1 MAGSRDGSAAE
12 TAGHSVTGDPIDA
25 SVTPVSATQ
34 EPDERPA
41 FGRRVLAHI
50 VLAFAAGGL
59 VFLVEAIDRLRV
71 LRVNLNGA
79 GDAARLAMLLG
90 ATVLFVALAAA
101 TFGVVWTLA
110 DSVRAAFDRRF
121 GERFGRWRALASLLA
136 GAAVVSVIARVVSGL
151 VPWALQ
157 FPVYRIIQRIDNRL
171 FSLGLIA
178 DYPRVVFTLLL
189 IAAVVAI
196 MALHAWLFSERG
208 PRARAA
214 AIGFSILC
222 LVAVVGGYYADSRV
236 EFTRY
241 EFMFH
246 IPAEVLYSIAALLTL
261 IGIARAFGAPERLAF
276 ARPVVACAL
285 AAAFLGIGSFAFGAV
300 AMDGSQNV
308 KALFWY
314 RSVIA
319 RRVFQLARYAT
330 DRDGDGFSASFG
342 AGDPDDSNPNVHPMA
357 PEEPGNGID
366 DNGIGGDLSVAEFS
380 RGSLYGGVSTV
391 SPPTIVN
398 KAASVRNVLILS
410 IDCLRADHLGTY
422 GYHRPTS
429 PNIDAFAAES
439 LVFEHPYAQG
449 TNTGHSF
456 TSMYRSSYADDIFDD
471 RIPTFAAELGQHGY
485 EAQFINAIRT
495 DAWLNAQRWGK
506 YKSLMEDF
514 DVLHDSG
521 DRFWNAEVLTDQAI
535 AALDAQPRDV
545 PHLTW
550 VHYFDCHRPRK
561 RHAGHDFGRSAAG
574 VFDSNVAYVDQHL
587 GRMFEHLRATGRLDD
602 TIVFIIADHG
612 EAFMEH
618 GAMDHSNKPYENNTL
633 VPLIVHVPGEAAA
646 RFGQPVGL
654 IDVGP
659 TALGFAGVPALA
671 CYRGVDLRPS
681 ALPGGLPRRP
691 IISETPRNLIESSFY
706 SWALVDWPYKVIWDV
721 RSNTTEV
728 FDLALDPGELHSLAD
743 RDPGLATRMRQLLG
757 EWIDRETARTGAVGP
772 GDEGLGDDGD

>member
-1 MAGSRDGSAAE
+1 MTSEFHDTPASAAGQ
-12 TAGHSVTGDPIDA
+12 AGVA
-25 SVTPVSATQ
+25 
-34 EPDERPA
+34 DERPSM
-41 FGRRVLAHI
+41 GRRLLVH
-50 VLAFAAGGL
+50 VVFAFVAGGL
-59 VFLVEAIDRLRV
+59 VFLIEAIDRLRV
-71 LRVNLNGA
+71 LRHSLG
-79 GDAARLAMLLG
+79 GPSDAARLVMLLS

-101 TFGVVWTLA
+101 VFGVGWTLA
-110 DSVRAAFDRRF
+110 ESIRSAFDRRF
-121 GERFGRWRALASLLA
+121 GERFGRWRALVSLLA
-136 GAAVVSVIARVVSGL
+136 GAAVVSVIARVLSGL
-151 VPWALQ
+151 FPWALQ

-171 FSLGLIA
+171 FSLGIIA
-178 DYPRVVFTLLL
+178 DYPRVVFTLIL
-189 IAAVVAI
+189 IGAVVAV

-208 PRARAA
+208 ARSRLAA
-214 AIGFSILC
+214 AGFAIVC
-222 LVAVVGGYYADSRV
+222 FVVLFAGYYADSRV

-246 IPAEVLYSIAALLTL
+246 IPAEVISSVVALLAL
-261 IGIARAFGAPERLAF
+261 LAIARAIGNPERVALL
-276 ARPVVACAL
+276 RPVVIVAL
-285 AAAFLGIGSFAFGAV
+285 VAATIGAGSVAFGAV
-300 AMDGSQNV
+300 AMDGSQTV

-319 RRVFQLARYAT
+319 RRVFQVARYVT

-342 AGDPDDSNPNVHPMA
+342 AGDPDDANPNVHPMA

-366 DNGIGGDLSVAEFS
+366 DNGIGGDL
-380 RGSLYGGVSTV
+380 
-391 SPPTIVN
+391 
-398 KAASVRNVLILS
+398 AASEFPRGALFGGQAVVTDEPGVKPATPVRNILILS
-410 IDCLRADHLGTY
+410 IDCLRADHLGAY

-439 LVFEHPYAQG
+439 LLFEHPYAQG

-471 RIPTFAAELGQHGY
+471 RIPTFAAELGRHGY
-485 EAQFINAIRT
+485 EAQFLNAIRT

-506 YKSLMEDF
+506 YKSLMDDF
-514 DVLHDSG
+514 DVLHDEG
-521 DRFWNAEVLTDQAI
+521 ERFWNAEVLTDQAI

-550 VHYFDCHRPRK
+550 VHYFDCHRPRR

-574 VFDSNVAYVDQHL
+574 VFDSNVAFVDAHL
-587 GRMFEHLRATGRLDD
+587 GRLFEHLRATGRLDD

-633 VPLIVHVPGEAAA
+633 VPLIVRVPGMPAA
-646 RFGQPVGL
+646 RFAEPVGL

-659 TALGFAGVPALA
+659 TALGFAGVPVQPF
-671 CYRGVDLRPS
+671 YRGIDLRAWAVS
-681 ALPGGLPRRP
+681 ADRPRRP

-706 SWALVDWPYKVIWDV
+706 TWALVDWPYKILWDV

-728 FDLALDPGELHSLAD
+728 FDLAMDPGEVHNLAD
-743 RDPGLATRMRQLLG
+743 RDPELAARMRNTLG
-757 EWIDRETARTGAVGP
+757 EWLDRETARTGAVGP